1 MKVVFKFI
9 GLIGTISF
17 FLVFV
22 LFIYVGSGGEIPPS
36 AQEYVIYFQTVLA
49 SFLTSNWFFV
59 VFVAGWFGVCYGLG
73 KESGWQ
79 NLAKRYRKNNDRVL
93 EENFRIGSGY
103 IGKIRHNGILKVAAN
118 NRGLYLRVLFP
129 FKFGHNNLFISW
141 QDISAVTL
149 ESGLFSENTPGL
161 LKSMTKP
168 FSKTEYLNI
177 QLNEFPKQ
185 RLTIRSTEQLLSCI
199 PKNFRDR
206 AE

>member
-79 NLAKRYRKNNDRVL
+79 NLAKRYRKNNDREL
-93 EENFRIGSGY
+93 EKTFELEV
-103 IGKIRHNGILKVAAN
+103 GILAK
-118 NRGLYLRVLFP
+118 Y
-129 FKFGHNNLFISW
+129 
-141 QDISAVTL
+141 DTT
-149 ESGLFSENTPGL
+149 ES
-161 LKSMTKP
+161 
-168 FSKTEYLNI
+168 
-177 QLNEFPKQ
+177 
-185 RLTIRSTEQLLSCI
+185 
-199 PKNFRDR
+199 
-206 AE
+206 

>member
-59 VFVAGWFGVCYGLG
+59 VFVACWFGVCYGLG

-79 NLAKRYRKNNDRVL
+79 NLAKRYRKNNDREL

-129 FKFGHNNLFISW
+129 FKFGHNNLFIPW
-141 QDISAVTL
+141 QEISAVTL
-149 ESGLFSENTPGL
+149 ESGLFSENTLGF

-199 PKNFRDR
+199 PKNLRDR

>member
-9 GLIGTISF
+9 GLIRTISF

-22 LFIYVGSGGEIPPS
+22 LFIYVGSGGEILPS

-79 NLAKRYRKNNDRVL
+79 NLAKRYRKNNDREL

-103 IGKIRHNGILKVAAN
+103 IDKIRHNGILKVAAN

-129 FKFGHNNLFISW
+129 FKFGHNNLFIPW
-141 QDISAVTL
+141 HEISAVTL
-149 ESGLFSENTPGL
+149 ESGLFSENTPGF

-177 QLNEFPKQ
+177 QLNEFPRQ

-199 PKNFRDR
+199 PKNLRDS